1 MTDLFHTKQT
11 IYIVRHGVAD
21 HNVMQ
26 LINGN
31 GNSGTTGGGGGSSS
45 PSYSHPN
52 LLDPEY
58 TDARLTPRGRLQAQE
73 AGRVIRSVLLDE
85 AVTPLSTLSPLLL
98 DAIITSPLTR
108 CLETTKEMMEQI
120 QIGTEFQ
127 GAARQLG
134 RWIVKEEL
142 REAHGIHFS
151 DKRSPR
157 SQLELAW
164 PNVDFQ
170 FISEQDEDWRCDQ
183 RETVHDV
190 NRRIDAF
197 LHWLTWSEL
206 VQSQSQSSS
215 QSSASNTDTGTCR
228 QASTCDINKDKT
240 NSSSTCLV
248 ISHGVWMECLFKR
261 YFPII
266 MEGGRRVYNCNVFRA
281 IVESD
286 WEKRDDA
293 WQCHGINISSVD
305 LIHGE

>member
-31 GNSGTTGGGGGSSS
+31 GNSGTGGGGSSSS

-52 LLDPEY
+52 LLDPKY
-58 TDARLTPRGRLQAQE
+58 TDARLTPRGRLQAEE
-73 AGRVIRSVLLDE
+73 AGRVIRSVLLE
-85 AVTPLSTLSPLLL
+85 ETVSPVSPVSSPPLLL

-108 CLETTKEMMEQI
+108 CLETTKEMTEQI
-120 QIGTEFQ
+120 QIGSEFQ

-134 RWIVKEEL
+134 RWIVREEL

-164 PNVDFQ
+164 PKVDFQ

-190 NRRIDAF
+190 NRRIDVF

-206 VQSQSQSSS
+206 VQSQSQA
-215 QSSASNTDTGTCR
+215 QSSFSNTGTDTCS
-228 QASTCDINKDKT
+228 QASTCDINKDNT
-240 NSSSTCLV
+240 NSSTCLI

-261 YFPII
+261 YFPRI

-286 WEKRDDA
+286 WEKRGDA
-293 WQCHGINISSVD
+293 WKCHGINISSVD

>member
-1 MTDLFHTKQT
+1 MPDLFHTKQI

-26 LINGN
+26 LIDGN
-31 GNSGTTGGGGGSSS
+31 VNGGS
-45 PSYSHPN
+45 PCYSHPN
-52 LLDPEY
+52 LLDPKY

-73 AGRVIRSVLLDE
+73 AGRVIRSILMEDT
-85 AVTPLSTLSPLLL
+85 VTPASPLL

-108 CLETTKEMMEQI
+108 CLETTKEMAEQI
-120 QIGTEFQ
+120 QMGSAFQ
-127 GAARQLG
+127 GQARARSRQLG
-134 RWIVKEEL
+134 RWIVREEL

-190 NRRIDAF
+190 NRRIDDF
-197 LHWLTWSEL
+197 LQWLTWSEL
-206 VQSQSQSSS
+206 VQSQSSSS
-215 QSSASNTDTGTCR
+215 NTGTGTR
-228 QASTCDINKDKT
+228 TRTGSGTRNQASTHDINKDNT
-240 NSSSTCLV
+240 YSSTCLV

-261 YFPII
+261 YFPRI
-266 MEGGRRVYNCNVFRA
+266 MEGGRRVYNCNLFRA
-281 IVESD
+281 TVESD
-286 WEKRDDA
+286 WEKRGDA
-293 WQCHGINISSVD
+293 WKCNGINISCVD
-305 LIHGE
+305 IIHGE

>member
-1 MTDLFHTKQT
+1 MPDLFHTKQT

-31 GNSGTTGGGGGSSS
+31 GNSGTGAGGSSS

-52 LLDPEY
+52 LLDPKY
-58 TDARLTPRGRLQAQE
+58 TDARLTPHGRLQAQE
-73 AGRVIRSVLLDE
+73 AGRIIRSVLLED
-85 AVTPLSTLSPLLL
+85 AVTPVSPPPLLL

-108 CLETTKEMMEQI
+108 CLETTKEMAEQI
-120 QIGTEFQ
+120 QIGSEFQ

-134 RWIVKEEL
+134 RWIVREEL

-157 SQLELAW
+157 SQLELVW

-170 FISEQDEDWRCDQ
+170 FISEQDEDWRRDQ

-190 NRRIDAF
+190 NRRIDDF

-206 VQSQSQSSS
+206 VQSQPQSQSQSSS
-215 QSSASNTDTGTCR
+215 SNTGTSTR
-228 QASTCDINKDKT
+228 SQAPTCDINKDNT
-240 NSSSTCLV
+240 YNSTCLV
-248 ISHGVWMECLFKR
+248 VSHGVWMECLFKR
-261 YFPII
+261 YFPSI

-281 IVESD
+281 TVESD
-286 WEKRDDA
+286 WGKRGDA
-293 WQCHGINISSVD
+293 WKCHGIDISCVD